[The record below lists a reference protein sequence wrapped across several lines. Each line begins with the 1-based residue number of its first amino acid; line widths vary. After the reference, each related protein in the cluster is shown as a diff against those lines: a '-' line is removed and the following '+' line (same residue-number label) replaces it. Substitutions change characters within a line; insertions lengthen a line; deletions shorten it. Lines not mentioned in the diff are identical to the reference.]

1 MKEQSRA
8 SGTVGTLI
16 LAQTLEPLDDVLL
29 HRVGQRLELS
39 FDRWGEE
46 DGVGH
51 REGLEAKVLEYCI
64 E

>member
-1 MKEQSRA
+1 M
-8 SGTVGTLI
+8 GTRI

-29 HRVGQRLELS
+29 NRVGQGLALS
-39 FDRWGEE
+39 FDRRGEE

-51 REGLEAKVLEYCI
+51 GEGLEAKVLEYCI